1 MVTRPQRSDLAVV
14 LAGALVALAA
24 TGCDG
29 DPQSQ
34 AAMQAP
40 AAIEGMK
47 GNPQVGARI
56 YQSNCTACHS
66 PNPSFPGSVG
76 PDIKGASR
84 ELIEARV
91 MHAKYPEGY
100 TPKRG
105 THSMV
110 AMPQLEPYLDDLAAY
125 LR

>member
-1 MVTRPQRSDLAVV
+1 MTRPQRSDLALA
-14 LAGALVALAA
+14 LAGALLALAV
-24 TGCDG
+24 TGCGG

-40 AAIEGMK
+40 PAIEGMK

-56 YQSNCTACHS
+56 YHSNCTACHS
-66 PNPSFPGSVG
+66 PNPSFPGSIG

-84 ELIEARV
+84 ELIEARI
-91 MHAKYPEGY
+91 MHGKYPEGY

-105 THSMV
+105 THTMV
-110 AMPQLEPYLDDLAAY
+110 AMPHLEPYIDDLAAY